1 MKTFWTLIIVL
12 MASTGVLLAKR
23 GDNPPNTP
31 NTPNTATRTPAHDAS
46 NAPERPDL
54 QPQPRSA
61 PQNAEEPENTE
72 PSTLPENITITP
84 DSEPAPATDADDT
97 TIVDVGIPDEP
108 FDPTTLFGDPTP
120 FANDDAVASAAA
132 DHDDDDT
139 DTSPEATN
147 TKTLNERY
155 PLTGDGTAESPYV
168 ISFDMLI
175 AVEHD
180 YAPKIEGK
188 AEIPEWI
195 KVLDGKHVSITGF
208 VAFPFLSATADECMV
223 MLNQWDG
230 CCIGVPPTP
239 YDAVEVQ
246 FTQPLDLN
254 RGVPNYGTLTGIFR
268 TDPYLVNGWL
278 IGLYVMDNATLI
290 NSGSKNQSGF

>member
-23 GDNPPNTP
+23 SDNPPNTA
-31 NTPNTATRTPAHDAS
+31 NTSARTPARDAS
-46 NAPERPDL
+46 KARERPDV
-54 QPQPRSA
+54 QPQPRSTPEDA
-61 PQNAEEPENTE
+61 ENTE
-72 PSTLPENITITP
+72 PSTLPESTALTP
-84 DSEPAPATDADDT
+84 ESEPAQATDADDT
-97 TIVDVGIPDEP
+97 TTAHLGIPDEP

-120 FANDDAVASAAA
+120 FPDDHAVANAAPDHEDTAPA
-132 DHDDDDT
+132 DDVDT
-139 DTSPEATN
+139 PAKASDARS
-147 TKTLNERY
+147 LHERY
-155 PLTGDGTAESPYV
+155 PITGDGTAESPYV
-168 ISFDMLI
+168 ITFDMLI
-175 AVEHD
+175 AVEHN

-254 RGVPNYGTLTGIFR
+254 RGVPNYGTLSGVFR
-268 TDPYLVNGWL
+268 TDPYLINGWL
-278 IGLYVMDNATLI
+278 IGLYVMDNAEII